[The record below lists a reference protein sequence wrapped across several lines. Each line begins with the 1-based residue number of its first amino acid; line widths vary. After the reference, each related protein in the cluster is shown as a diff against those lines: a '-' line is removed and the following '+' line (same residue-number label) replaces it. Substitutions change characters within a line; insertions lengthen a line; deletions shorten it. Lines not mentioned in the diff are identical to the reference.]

1 MRRPDDFAIR
11 GGEFLWGAQVVK
23 LVVVGLGFPG
33 AEAFQQRQRTE
44 AVRFVEV
51 AAVPIGVVFGDE
63 FVALPEKLGRNPING
78 FADTPPKRVVAV
90 AGGLA
95 VGRLNADQTVLAVV
109 AVFGDECVAF
119 ATSFAN
125 QVAEGVVVIVVIALD
140 HQAVAGDDVGAGAV
154 VHEQVAG
161 GVVAEAFLLALGVI
175 GAGEAVEWVVVVAVF
190 ALAGVEQA
198 GEVAGFVVV
207 VVASVE
213 RAFGVVDALV
223 EQASLVVVLVVAEQ
237 VSLGA
242 LLFA

>member
-1 MRRPDDFAIR
+1 MAVVVQPTFLIEILALETQRIVDFSDVESADFAVGTVMRGPDDFAIR
-11 GGEFLWGAQVVK
+11 GGEFLRRAQMVK
-23 LVVVGLGFPG
+23 LVVIGLGFLG
-33 AEAFQQRQRTE
+33 AETFQQRQRAK
-44 AVRFVEV
+44 AVRFIEV
-51 AAVPIGVVFGDE
+51 AAVPIRVVFGDE
-63 FVALPEKLGRNPING
+63 FVALPEELGRNPING

-175 GAGEAVEWVVVVAVF
+175 GAGEA
-190 ALAGVEQA
+190 
-198 GEVAGFVVV
+198 
-207 VVASVE
+207 
-213 RAFGVVDALV
+213 
-223 EQASLVVVLVVAEQ
+223 
-237 VSLGA
+237 
-242 LLFA
+242 